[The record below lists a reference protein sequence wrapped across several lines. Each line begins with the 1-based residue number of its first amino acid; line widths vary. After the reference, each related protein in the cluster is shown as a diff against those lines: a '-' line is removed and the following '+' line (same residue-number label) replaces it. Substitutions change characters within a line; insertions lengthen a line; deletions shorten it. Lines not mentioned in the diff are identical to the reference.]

1 VKNVYLLPDK
11 GRHWDE
17 IEGYLRGVNA
27 NVIHF
32 REDIDPQD
40 LEMAPPDLFIISEK
54 SSSSLLI
61 YRLRNHVIMVVREG
75 GVPGAI
81 SPAPNNPKLVTVN
94 WPITSSA
101 FLKLSAE
108 LTRLAERRV
117 FRALLR
123 IFPAGGG
130 TPAIGRSMDFSHSGM
145 ALRTTHHLAIGA
157 RVEISLSLPNM
168 DASVRFPVQ
177 IARNAPDGEEAEYG
191 ARFIGLDEERRKIL
205 DEFIMQG

>member
-1 VKNVYLLPDK
+1 LKNVYLLRDE

-27 NVIHF
+27 RIVHF
-32 REDIDPQD
+32 QDDIDPRD
-40 LEMAPPDLFIISEK
+40 LKEAPPDIFVIGEQSG
-54 SSSSLLI
+54 SSLLT
-61 YRLRNHVIMVVREG
+61 YRLRNHVIMVVRDG

-94 WPITSSA
+94 WPMTSAA

-108 LTRLAERRV
+108 LVRLSERRV

-123 IFPAGGG
+123 IFPKDGA
-130 TPAIGRSMDFSHSGM
+130 PAIGRSLDFSHSGM
-145 ALRTTHHLAIGA
+145 ALRTTHYLAIGA

-168 DASVRFPVQ
+168 DRSVRFPVQ
-177 IARNAPDGEEAEYG
+177 IARSSPDGEESDYG
-191 ARFIGLDEERRKIL
+191 ARFVGLDEEQRKLLDDFIL
-205 DEFIMQG
+205 QG